1 MYININQ
8 DKNSPRLSVFAT
20 FFVGGLSIQGK
31 PPQEWKHNNLFK
43 YIKNIIRTNRNA
55 PTAPRKATASVGTEI
70 KLKKKLILVVLL
82 PQE

>member
-1 MYININQ
+1 LAQ
-8 DKNSPRLSVFAT
+8 TGKSFL
-20 FFVGGLSIQGK
+20 VGGLSIQGK

-70 KLKKKLILVVLL
+70 KLKKN
-82 PQE
+82 